1 MARSVLVVDDSPI
14 VRKIMRNFFETLTD
28 WKIAGEASDGSEA
41 IQKAV
46 ELKPDLILLDFSM
59 PNMNGIETASV
70 LKNALP
76 DVHIIVF
83 TAFDEH
89 LGSKL
94 SRIVGVD
101 VVVSKSQG
109 LTGLIKAIQGFMATA
124 GLIKTKIEATGQPRQ
139 ETALE

>member
-1 MARSVLVVDDSPI
+1 VTSSVLIVDDSQI
-14 VRKIMRNFFETLTD
+14 VRKVMRNFFETLTD
-28 WKIAGEASDGSEA
+28 WKIAGEASDGTVA

-59 PNMNGIETASV
+59 PNMNGIESASV
-70 LKNALP
+70 LKKALP
-76 DVHIIVF
+76 DVHIILF

-94 SRIVGVD
+94 SATVGVD
-101 VVVSKSQG
+101 VVVSKSDG
-109 LTGLIKAIQGFMATA
+109 LTGLIKAVQGFLGTA
-124 GLIKTKIEATGQPRQ
+124 GLIKIKVEATGQTMP

>member
-1 MARSVLVVDDSPI
+1 MPSSVLIADDSHI
-14 VRKIMRNFFETLTD
+14 VRKVIRNFFETLTD
-28 WKIAGEASDGSEA
+28 WKIAGEASDGTEA

-59 PNMNGIETASV
+59 PNMNGIEAASV
-70 LKNALP
+70 LKKALP
-76 DVHIIVF
+76 DVYIVVF

-94 SRIVGVD
+94 RSVVGVD
-101 VVVSKSQG
+101 VFVSKSDG
-109 LTGLIKAIQGFMATA
+109 LTGLIKAIQGFMGTA
-124 GLIKTKIEATGQPRQ
+124 GLIRIKVEATGQPTQ